1 MTIKL
6 RKSERDTYFAFF
18 LSTTIWFTPLRT
30 FAIEVGDI
38 LHSGIGR
45 PISKIMILCFLI
57 YTFIPFYNYVR
68 VKKWDA
74 IIFIFILIQWFRSL
88 VFHVDYAGN
97 YISILLDF
105 LIKCV
110 PFYFIAGNTINWK
123 LVKEYFYKAGTI
135 SIFLMFGL
143 TLIKERFG
151 GGIFND
157 ADKYSMFYGLLIGRS
172 VIVKCIE
179 FFDTKKFRVLLL
191 FILSIGLMIL
201 YGTRTPIVCVAFL
214 LFLFFI
220 KKVANY
226 IKDGKIII
234 RYNSWKLVFA
244 FIILLVIGSAFIIVT
259 RARTMDTMDPGE
271 RILYTISNGK
281 FFKSEGRLNIFNAA
295 KQVILEHP
303 LLGTGLIGDR
313 IGIVKALGVS
323 VDDFTGYYAHNL
335 FVEFILQTGI
345 IVGAGLTILVLLFC
359 FNGLFRTFN
368 DDKYLIYMYLISFGV
383 GSLMLSGTAIRVA
396 EFWIFLSMGIRDLLE
411 RYGNNMR
418 KNYLRNVKTDIDQ
431 FETKRTEF
439 YSIRKD

>member
-1 MTIKL
+1 
-6 RKSERDTYFAFF
+6 
-18 LSTTIWFTPLRT
+18 
-30 FAIEVGDI
+30 
-38 LHSGIGR
+38 
-45 PISKIMILCFLI
+45 
-57 YTFIPFYNYVR
+57 
-68 VKKWDA
+68 
-74 IIFIFILIQWFRSL
+74 
-88 VFHVDYAGN
+88 
-97 YISILLDF
+97 
-105 LIKCV
+105 
-110 PFYFIAGNTINWK
+110 
-123 LVKEYFYKAGTI
+123 
-135 SIFLMFGL
+135 
-143 TLIKERFG
+143 
-151 GGIFND
+151 
-157 ADKYSMFYGLLIGRS
+157 MFYGLLIGRS

-418 KNYLRNVKTDIDQ
+418 KNYLRNVKMDIDQ